1 MKNFI
6 SYFIG
11 LLFLSTTFAQNDSLQ
26 LENLYKNGI
35 KYVSI
40 KPNTSQSNFIEALD
54 IVNTILNKKPA
65 NSYFLLKKASILQHL
80 CEQYRLDKE
89 YVSGLKAIQENLRIG
104 EILKDS
110 SSLITSYNQFGRL
123 FQSKRDSLKAKKYYD
138 KAFALLAI
146 YPNDKEKINLLNNYS
161 SFYNVYK
168 DNELSKLY
176 AEQALS
182 YADSIHYLKGKANA
196 LSFLARYERAKKNYK
211 KSLSY
216 SLKNL
221 QVSSL
226 INDKI
231 GMERSYK
238 NSGYAYRK
246 LNNPKTAIYYYKKSL
261 DLLQEMEITGRLA
274 NRYLALSNAY
284 SDLKQHETAFSYYR
298 LYKRQQIKDLNV
310 KSIREFA
317 ELDIKY
323 QYKKEK
329 LKDSLLFVQEKKLS
343 EAKIETLS
351 VQNRIKKYWIL
362 FGGIGLLALFLII
375 YLTRT
380 RKFAM
385 SKQALQEQF
394 SQELIN
400 QQEKERSRLARDLH
414 DSVGQKLML
423 LSKTTK
429 NSGDENAEKLASN
442 TLEEVRSISRGLH
455 PSNLERL
462 GLTQAINVLV
472 YSINANT
479 DVFFTDEIENLD
491 NILSKESELHLYR
504 IIQETLSN
512 IVKHS
517 EAMAVKMYINKTSK
531 EISVVISDNGKGF
544 DFETKQKNISLG
556 LKTLFERAKIIGAKM
571 NLDSEIS
578 KGTKMT
584 LTIPI

>member
-1 MKNFI
+1 MKNFVVHL
-6 SYFIG
+6 IG
-11 LLFLSTTFAQNDSLQ
+11 ILFLNISFAQSDSLK
-26 LENLYKNGI
+26 LENLYENGI
-35 KYVSI
+35 KYLSI
-40 KPNTSQSNFIEALD
+40 KPNASQSSFTKALD
-54 IVNTILNKKPA
+54 VVNTILNKKPA

-89 YVSGLKAIQENLRIG
+89 YTSSLKAIQESLRIR

-110 SSLITSYNQFGRL
+110 SSLTTTYNLFGRL

-138 KAFALLAI
+138 KVKALLAT
-146 YPNDKEKINLLNNYS
+146 YPNDKEKVNLLNNYS
-161 SFYNVYK
+161 SFYVVYV

-176 AEQALS
+176 AEQAFS

-196 LSFLARYERAKKNYK
+196 LAFLARYERAKKNYK

-221 QVSSL
+221 EISSL

-231 GMERSYK
+231 GIERSYK
-238 NSGYAYRK
+238 NSGYVYRK
-246 LNNPKTAIYYYKKSL
+246 LGNPKTAIHYYKKSL
-261 DLLQEMEITGRLA
+261 DLLQEMETTGKLA

-343 EAKIETLS
+343 EAKIEALYT
-351 VQNRIKKYWIL
+351 QNRIKKYWL
-362 FGGIGLLALFLII
+362 FFGGIGLLALFLII
-375 YLTRT
+375 YLMRA
-380 RKFAM
+380 RKFAIL
-385 SKQALQEQF
+385 KQALQEQF
-394 SQELIN
+394 SQKLIN
-400 QQEKERSRLARDLH
+400 QQEKERSRVARELH

-429 NSGDENAEKLASN
+429 NLGDENAEQLASS
-442 TLEEVRSISRGLH
+442 TLEEVRTISRGLH

-462 GLTQAINVLV
+462 GLTTAINALV
-472 YSINANT
+472 YDINANT
-479 DVFFTDEIENLD
+479 DLFFTEEID
-491 NILSKESELHLYR
+491 NIDNLLSQEAELHIYR
-504 IIQETLSN
+504 IIQESLSN

-517 EAMAVKMYINKTSK
+517 EAKAVKMEIQKK
-531 EISVVISDNGKGF
+531 ENSIDVLVSDNGKG
-544 DFETKQKNISLG
+544 
-556 LKTLFERAKIIGAKM
+556 
-571 NLDSEIS
+571 
-578 KGTKMT
+578 
-584 LTIPI
+584 

>member
-6 SYFIG
+6 SYSIG

-26 LENLYKNGI
+26 LENLYENGI

-40 KPNTSQSNFIEALD
+40 KPNTSQSNFIKALD

-65 NSYFLLKKASILQHL
+65 NSYFLLKKASILQYL

-89 YVSGLKAIQENLRIG
+89 YVSGLKAIQESLRIG

-110 SSLITSYNQFGRL
+110 SSLTTTYNQFGRL

-161 SFYNVYK
+161 SFYIIYE

-196 LSFLARYERAKKNYK
+196 LAFLARYERAKKNYK

-221 QVSSL
+221 EISSL

-246 LNNPKTAIYYYKKSL
+246 LNNPKTAIHYYKKSL

-274 NRYLALSNAY
+274 NRYLALSNAH

-343 EAKIETLS
+343 EAKIETLY

-429 NSGDENAEKLASN
+429 NLGDKNAEQLANS
-442 TLEEVRSISRGLH
+442 TLEEVRTISRGLH

-462 GLTQAINVLV
+462 GLTEAINALL
-472 YSINANT
+472 YDINANT
-479 DVFFTDEIENLD
+479 DLFFTDEIENID
-491 NILSKESELHLYR
+491 NLLSKASELHLYR

-512 IVKHS
+512 IVKHA
-517 EAMAVKMYINKTSK
+517 EARAVKMNITKTTENINVT
-531 EISVVISDNGKGF
+531 VSDNGKGF
-544 DFETKQKNISLG
+544 DFKSKYRNMSLG
-556 LKTLFERAKIIGAKM
+556 LKTLLERAKIM
-571 NLDSEIS
+571 NAQINLNSNKG
-578 KGTKMT
+578 KGTILT
-584 LTIPI
+584 LNIPI